1 MRGNVKSFGFA
12 AKVLRN
18 NTLEAVHGYIY
29 VYFGMEM
36 NREGILMKKQEMRM
50 LSNMMIKG
58 NNGVVNKYN
67 VSRRIW
73 KGEAPPYCLVWVR
86 ANSIQKRG
94 RSQLEKVR
102 NLLDSRG
109 SAVPRGEGV
118 KVLIGNTGWSR
129 FQDSINKN
137 DATASPEELK
147 AQQRRMGEEYNTE

>member
-1 MRGNVKSFGFA
+1 MLIINTYERKWTMMFNERKC
-12 AKVLRN
+12 KVAWFCG
-18 NTLEAVHGYIY
+18 EGSQKQYVGSSAWIYIY

-50 LSNMMIKG
+50 LSNMIIKG

-102 NLLDSRG
+102 NLI
-109 SAVPRGEGV
+109 
-118 KVLIGNTGWSR
+118 LIG
-129 FQDSINKN
+129 
-137 DATASPEELK
+137 
-147 AQQRRMGEEYNTE
+147 GEEESLEAQG